1 MSGASRRVG
10 KEGEGRAEFA
20 VCRGCSRI
28 ELLLWL
34 QWPAMANVELLVQ
47 SCLSCSSLDAA
58 GVLVWWHLAS
68 RQGLVLLGACRS
80 VLCVPQATA
89 SVTTVQ
95 DWCLAWRGRIS
106 GEPVAVVVLL
116 MAMAAVC
123 GGRGMSECGHVP
135 VQLQP
140 WG

>member
-1 MSGASRRVG
+1 MVAIPAAGISDASRRVG

-20 VCRGCSRI
+20 VRQGCLQM

-34 QWPAMANVELLVQ
+34 QWPAIANVELLVQ
-47 SCLSCSSLDAA
+47 SCLSCGLLNAA

-68 RQGLVLLGACRS
+68 RQGLVLLGACHS

-89 SVTTVQ
+89 PVTTVQ

-106 GEPVAVVVLL
+106 SEPVAF
-116 MAMAAVC
+116 AVFFC
-123 GGRGMSECGHVP
+123 
-135 VQLQP
+135 
-140 WG
+140 